1 MTSQLTTNIDNKAA
15 SSNHRFVHKNY
26 LFCEVYKAYRQ
37 KDYFTNISIVLST
50 QKDYT
55 GIILSLSMKAIIIL
69 GATYIKIELINMNLI
84 NYHRQNF
91 TTKLCA

>member
-37 KDYFTNISIVLST
+37 KDYFTNIST

-55 GIILSLSMKAIIIL
+55 GIILSLSMKAIIIF
-69 GATYIKIELINMNLI
+69 GATYIKTELINI
-84 NYHRQNF
+84 
-91 TTKLCA
+91 T